1 VTVAAVLFDM
11 DGTLIESEQLWAI
24 SLQKLAT
31 EYGGQLSDAARV
43 AMVGTDMPTS
53 MQIFHDDLGRADL
66 DHALGAARLVELTEA
81 LFAAGLPWRPGA
93 LALLTAVRAAGIPTA
108 LVTSTERR
116 LVKIALE
123 TLGAFDA
130 IVCGDEVDFAKPH
143 PWPYRRAA
151 ELLGVDIADCVAIE
165 DSPTGVRSALAA
177 GARVIAVP
185 AEVPIGD
192 DLGATIVASLSEV
205 DLAVLRALHDGP

>member
-24 SLQKLAT
+24 SLQQLAA
-31 EYGGQLSDAARV
+31 EYGGTLSDTARIAMIGSDMAA
-43 AMVGTDMPTS
+43 S
-53 MQIFHDDLGRADL
+53 MRIFHEDLGRMDL
-66 DHALGAARLVELTEA
+66 DHTVGAERLVELTEA
-81 LFAAGLPWRPGA
+81 LFADGLPWRTGA
-93 LALLTAVRAAGIPTA
+93 LELLTAVRAAGIPTA

-123 TLGAFDA
+123 TLGPFDVV
-130 IVCGDEVDFAKPH
+130 VCGDEVDYGKPH

-151 ELLGVDIADCVAIE
+151 EVLGADIARCVAIE
-165 DSPTGVRSALAA
+165 DSPNGIRSAVAA
-177 GARVIAVP
+177 GAVVVGVP
-185 AEVPIGD
+185 AEVPLSA

-205 DLAVLRALHDGP
+205 DVPFLNSLV